1 VKKALATLLTISVL
15 FITGGINYPSLQ
27 ADETEFSLIDYLETH
42 EINSYEDFLDVIET
56 VSPESVDAED
66 EDPNEIAF
74 FSIDIDYD
82 NMMVSVLTMDDV
94 LHDRSHVASSSAT
107 KSYYSDNGYKIF
119 TIKIV
124 GTFNYSTG
132 SCNTTSASGSYTRAP
147 LSSWTSTPTISAGHI
162 TPSKAYARISG
173 NAVNG
178 SNSTSYSLTLTCN
191 DSGTFSSY

>member
-1 VKKALATLLTISVL
+1 M
-15 FITGGINYPSLQ
+15 Q
-27 ADETEFSLIDYLETH
+27 ADETDFSLIDYLETH
-42 EINSYEDFLDVIET
+42 EINSYEEFLDVIET

-82 NMMVSVLTMDDV
+82 NMIVSVLTMREASY
-94 LHDRSHVASSSAT
+94 DRSYIASNSAS
-107 KSYYSDNGYKIF
+107 KSYYSNSGIKKF
-119 TIKIV
+119 TIKV
-124 GTFNYSTG
+124 EGTFSYTTG

-147 LSSWTSTPTISAGHI
+147 LSPWTSTPTISAGHI